1 MNELLVYVSK
11 RHDRQYAEMAG
22 VSHRGKS
29 GQFLL
34 DLKRRLSLTVIRSW
48 ARLRVERA
56 RALIGRYRAKR
67 LSPDVPEYDPMR
79 DGYYAPFEL
88 HDEIAARS
96 ASSSA
101 SW

>member
-1 MNELLVYVSK
+1 MVEYSE
-11 RHDRQYAEMAG
+11 YSGEM
-22 VSHRGKS
+22 VPK
-29 GQFLL
+29 
-34 DLKRRLSLTVIRSW
+34 I
-48 ARLRVERA
+48 
-56 RALIGRYRAKR
+56 LIEYLAKPWYRAKR

>member
-1 MNELLVYVSK
+1 MEPKILIEYLAK
-11 RHDRQYAEMAG
+11 TAEMAG

-56 RALIGRYRAKR
+56 RVLIGRYRAKR